1 MKASEVKKLAKELGA
16 DLVGIAPIERLA
28 GLPAESNPKSVM
40 PSAKSV
46 IVVGRRI
53 LRGAYRGIEE
63 GTNFWST
70 YGCFGN
76 GWLEGQFLARTVAD
90 LTSRL
95 EEEGI
100 EAVPMRGSSEK
111 GENKKMAEAKPAANV
126 CLDYKVMAQA
136 AGLGSIGKGGF
147 FITKEYG
154 HRQRFAMIITDAE
167 FEVDEVVRLDLCAG
181 CSACA
186 DACPLKA
193 MNKGKTSKA
202 GLKDAGCDVFELNT
216 NLCEN
221 CVNGR
226 TESLSEKIDRS
237 ASSCG
242 RACLVALENK
252 IGNKFENKFRKR
264 KVWTRDLYGKA
275 HLED

>member
-1 MKASEVKKLAKELGA
+1 MKASEVKKLAKEFGA

-28 GLPAESNPKSVM
+28 GLPAESNPKSIM

-53 LRGAYRGIEE
+53 LRGAMRGIEE

-70 YGCFGN
+70 YSCFGN
-76 GWLEGQFLARTVAD
+76 GWLEHQFLAKTVAE

-100 EAVPMRGSSEK
+100 EAVPMLSYTEPVHQLSPDAG
-111 GENKKMAEAKPAANV
+111 KKSQKV
-126 CLDYKVMAQA
+126 CLDYKLMAQA

-147 FITKEYG
+147 FLTKEYG
-154 HRQRFAMIITDAE
+154 HRQRFAYIITDAE
-167 FEVDEVVRLDLCAG
+167 LEADSMASLDLCAG

-193 MNKGKTSKA
+193 LSKEETSKA
-202 GLKDAGCDVFELNT
+202 GLQGSECDVFTLN
-216 NLCEN
+216 LKICEN
-221 CVNGR
+221 CANGR
-226 TESLSEKIDRS
+226 QYSSTEKSDRF
-237 ASSCG
+237 AASCG